1 MIRHSEHRTK
11 YLSKILG
18 GMQMSELN
26 MNQLRATHN
35 SLGYKWAELADAWSD
50 VFFQVKRLPWML
62 FVKYIALIIAIM
74 LFCLLISVKGW
85 AQEVDPRVIDT
96 IVYEASSQDL
106 DGQVAVASV
115 IKTRMKERRR
125 SALNVVLRP
134 KQFSCWRNGRPTQ
147 SRLITEKERRTAM
160 KAWRLAESG
169 QYNHYA
175 RHDCKV
181 YWIKSAKIKERIGS
195 HIFYRL

>member
-1 MIRHSEHRTK
+1 MIKHTRNREE
-11 YLSKILG
+11 YMEGLLG
-18 GMQMSELN
+18 GMKTSEIDPERLLQIQSSSGYN
-26 MNQLRATHN
+26 WAQLLDSCADLEF
-35 SLGYKWAELADAWSD
+35 SLK
-50 VFFQVKRLPWML
+50 QIPWML
-62 FVKYIALIIAIM
+62 FVKYVALIIAVM

-85 AQEVDPRVIDT
+85 AQEIDLRVIDT

-106 DGQVAVASV
+106 EGQIAVASV
-115 IKTRMKERRR
+115 IKTRMKERRK
-125 SALNVVLRP
+125 SALSVVLRP
-134 KQFSCWRNGRPTQ
+134 KQFSCWRNGQPTQ
-147 SRLITEKERRTAM
+147 ARPITEKERNIAM
-160 KAWRLAESG
+160 QAWDLAESG